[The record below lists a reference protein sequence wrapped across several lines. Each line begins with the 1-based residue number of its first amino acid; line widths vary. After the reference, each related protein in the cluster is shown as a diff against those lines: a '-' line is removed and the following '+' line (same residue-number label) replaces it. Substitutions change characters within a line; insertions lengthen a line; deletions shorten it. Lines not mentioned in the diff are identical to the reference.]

1 MVRLRRSRWLH
12 AHYGM
17 GLAANRPTSY
27 RTKGPCCFRNP
38 PSTALSLGPRCL
50 HYARSLAFLSWK
62 GRTRCHMSVS
72 PREPRVRILLAPA
85 GSPRLFPPLPMP
97 RSEARFMKTPS
108 GYLERAATREP
119 RSRSRRNRPHGRA
132 LFPPTV
138 PNPVIYY
145 DQATRCTLPC
155 CWGTPAPCEVFFAGL
170 MNHAL
175 ATTERATNPGMAA
188 SQVFAAASAPAP
200 AQLHDDSA
208 SAKVAIRDEVWR
220 RRKRLRF
227 AWTRNQN

>member
-50 HYARSLAFLSWK
+50 HHARSLAFLSWK

-132 LFPPTV
+132 AISTDSPESGYLLRPSYTV
-138 PNPVIYY
+138 YFAVLLGHARSLRSFLCWANE
-145 DQATRCTLPC
+145 PC
-155 CWGTPAPCEVFFAGL
+155 AGD
-170 MNHAL
+170 H
-175 ATTERATNPGMAA
+175 
-188 SQVFAAASAPAP
+188 
-200 AQLHDDSA
+200 
-208 SAKVAIRDEVWR
+208 
-220 RRKRLRF
+220 
-227 AWTRNQN
+227 